1 MVGFLFCSGKDK
13 NMGLRETYT
22 LIIAKKIGENKW
34 HDPLYDQAL
43 NMSGVNKLLDK
54 YADQIGF
61 ATDTDELT
69 PNAEWVGARVI
80 WENQV
85 HILTNVKTVDGITEA
100 RWA

>member
-1 MVGFLFCSGKDK
+1 
-13 NMGLRETYT
+13 MGLRETYT

-34 HDPLYDQAL
+34 HDSLYDQAL

-100 RWA
+100 RWV